1 MNRMLREAFVELH
14 SEPLLEQLAKG
25 LEEDFPEVR
34 GRLPPPPAKGTLDLN
49 VVRDSAYFFS

>member
-1 MNRMLREAFVELH
+1 MLREAFVELH